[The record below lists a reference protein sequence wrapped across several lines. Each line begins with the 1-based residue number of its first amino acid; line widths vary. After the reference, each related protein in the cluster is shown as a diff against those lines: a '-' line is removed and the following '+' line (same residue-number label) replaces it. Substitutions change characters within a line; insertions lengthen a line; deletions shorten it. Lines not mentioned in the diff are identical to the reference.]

1 MSKVR
6 VLFACQACGLES
18 SKWLGRCP
26 DCGEWNSFVEERRE
40 DAPAARGRPA
50 ILAEGVQ
57 SRPKPYD
64 LIDVAEGARTPTGIG
79 EFDRVL
85 GGGLVP
91 GSMVL
96 IGGEPGIGKCLAGS
110 TRLLDPETGA
120 LLPITKWARRQR
132 HVVSLDESTQRLM
145 SQPVASFHEQ
155 GVRPIVELKT
165 RLGRTLRCTPGHPVL
180 TPAGWKAAGDLR
192 PGTRIASPRALPY
205 FGADRMPDHEVR
217 LVAYILSDGSAQ
229 SDVNVTSAIPEV
241 QRDLTEV
248 AGGFGLRLRVYSKP
262 GTTASLYRLVRPR
275 GQRAEAR
282 AQFARSL
289 RQAQAKSGR
298 TWAAWARQ
306 AGVSYSML
314 TVWRRAECV
323 PGAAELERLAAAAG
337 LPVGKLLPTARSR
350 AEMTTEAA
358 RFLTSLG
365 LRFQTAAGKA
375 VPECIFRL
383 PPDQMRSFLKV
394 LFSCDGSVY
403 VSAAGQSGVSYS
415 TVSERLAHDVQH
427 LLLRFG
433 FVSRLRT
440 KTQRVNGRPYVAYEV
455 QLLGLREVKRFLGEI
470 GIWGRER
477 AKAIISRQASPR
489 GSSTHFDT
497 VPTGEGFWGLLHAA
511 TGGAPF
517 SRVSAT
523 AGVPLKNRRHERPLC
538 RSTVAALATAYPSPE
553 LCRLAE
559 AHVYWD
565 EVQSVVASGEERVY
579 DLSMPSQ
586 PNFVANDLIVHNSTL
601 LLQVAHL
608 LGRTHGTVLYVSA
621 EESERQV
628 KMRGE
633 RLGIQGGG
641 LFLLAETSL
650 ERILE
655 LVEEMKPAAL
665 VVDSVQTVFSSKF
678 PSAPGSI
685 SQVREVATQ
694 LLFVAKSRGITTFL
708 IGHVTKD
715 GSLAGPKSLEHI
727 VDTVLYFEGE
737 KRQHH
742 RIVRA
747 VKNRFG
753 AVSEMGVFE
762 MTGAGLKPVANPSA
776 LFLAERIAG
785 SPGSAVVATMEGTRP
800 MLVEV
805 QALVS
810 PTSFGTPRRMS
821 LGIDPNRTNLL
832 LAVLEK
838 RVGLEL
844 LGDDV
849 FVSVAGGLEVDEPA
863 ADLGV
868 AAAIASS
875 FRNRPVPGDTVLFGE
890 VGLAGEVRGAGQAGL
905 RIREAAQMGF
915 TRCILPAR
923 NVPSDADQGL
933 RLVGVDTLGQA
944 LERLMDDAPSR

>member
-50 ILAEGVQ
+50 ILAEGAQ

-64 LIDVAEGARTPTGIG
+64 LIDGAEGARTPSGIG

-85 GGGLVP
+85 GGGIVP

-96 IGGEPGIGKCLAGS
+96 IGGEPGIGK
-110 TRLLDPETGA
+110 
-120 LLPITKWARRQR
+120 
-132 HVVSLDESTQRLM
+132 
-145 SQPVASFHEQ
+145 
-155 GVRPIVELKT
+155 
-165 RLGRTLRCTPGHPVL
+165 
-180 TPAGWKAAGDLR
+180 
-192 PGTRIASPRALPY
+192 
-205 FGADRMPDHEVR
+205 
-217 LVAYILSDGSAQ
+217 
-229 SDVNVTSAIPEV
+229 
-241 QRDLTEV
+241 
-248 AGGFGLRLRVYSKP
+248 
-262 GTTASLYRLVRPR
+262 
-275 GQRAEAR
+275 
-282 AQFARSL
+282 
-289 RQAQAKSGR
+289 
-298 TWAAWARQ
+298 
-306 AGVSYSML
+306 
-314 TVWRRAECV
+314 
-323 PGAAELERLAAAAG
+323 
-337 LPVGKLLPTARSR
+337 
-350 AEMTTEAA
+350 
-358 RFLTSLG
+358 
-365 LRFQTAAGKA
+365 
-375 VPECIFRL
+375 
-383 PPDQMRSFLKV
+383 
-394 LFSCDGSVY
+394 
-403 VSAAGQSGVSYS
+403 
-415 TVSERLAHDVQH
+415 
-427 LLLRFG
+427 
-433 FVSRLRT
+433 
-440 KTQRVNGRPYVAYEV
+440 
-455 QLLGLREVKRFLGEI
+455 
-470 GIWGRER
+470 
-477 AKAIISRQASPR
+477 
-489 GSSTHFDT
+489 
-497 VPTGEGFWGLLHAA
+497 
-511 TGGAPF
+511 
-517 SRVSAT
+517 
-523 AGVPLKNRRHERPLC
+523 
-538 RSTVAALATAYPSPE
+538 
-553 LCRLAE
+553 
-559 AHVYWD
+559 
-565 EVQSVVASGEERVY
+565 
-579 DLSMPSQ
+579 
-586 PNFVANDLIVHNSTL
+586 STL

-628 KMRGE
+628 KLRGE
-633 RLGIQGGG
+633 RLGIHGGG

-650 ERILE
+650 ERILD
-655 LVEEMKPAAL
+655 LVEELKPAAL
-665 VVDSVQTVFSSKF
+665 VVDSVQTVFSSRF

-694 LLFVAKSRGITTFL
+694 LLFVAKGKGITTFL

-905 RIREAAQMGF
+905 RIREAAHMGF
-915 TRCILPAR
+915 KRCILPAR
-923 NVPSDADQGL
+923 NVPTDADHGL

-944 LERLMDDAPSR
+944 LDRLMDDATSR